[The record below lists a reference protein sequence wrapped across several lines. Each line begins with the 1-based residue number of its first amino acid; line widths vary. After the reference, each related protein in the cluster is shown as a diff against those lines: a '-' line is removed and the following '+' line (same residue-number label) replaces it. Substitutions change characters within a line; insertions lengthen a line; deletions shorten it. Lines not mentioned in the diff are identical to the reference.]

1 MRSDAGQRRT
11 VCLSPFVFCPFRFV
25 LCPLPLAL
33 CLFLTSCAA
42 RLSLPVDPGTTLAD
56 FEQIHVQVSEGCR
69 GVRTFTAELTLA
81 GRVGGDR
88 LRGTVHAGFE
98 RPSSMRLEGVAP
110 FGPPAF
116 ILASRDGGAV
126 LLLPR
131 DARVVRA
138 ARPEDVLG
146 ALTGVALRPADVMAV
161 LTGCVMPAPNPIAG
175 RVHGNGWASIDLE
188 GEARLYLRRV
198 ARAWQLRAATRSG
211 WQIEYPVWRGAFPQV
226 VILRS
231 VERAPLVGLTAT
243 IAQFEANG
251 DIGREAFSVD
261 VPASAREL
269 TLEELRNAGPLRGQ

>member
-1 MRSDAGQRRT
+1 MSNDAGQRRT
-11 VCLSPFVFCPFRFV
+11 VCILHLAFCI
-25 LCPLPLAL
+25 L
-33 CLFLTSCAA
+33 LTSCAA

-56 FEQIHVQVSEGCR
+56 LAQIHMQVSEGCR
-69 GVRTFTAELTLA
+69 GLRTFTAELSMA
-81 GRVGGDR
+81 GRAGDDR

-116 ILASRDGGAV
+116 ILASRDEATV

-131 DARVVRA
+131 DARALRGA
-138 ARPEDVLG
+138 APEDVLG
-146 ALTGVALRPADVMAV
+146 ALTGVALRPADLMAV
-161 LTGCVMPAPNPIAG
+161 LTGCVMPAPNPMAG
-175 RVHGNGWASIDLE
+175 RVHANGWASIDLE
-188 GEARLYLRRV
+188 GDARLYLRRV
-198 ARAWQLRAATRSG
+198 ANAWQLRAATRSG

-231 VERAPLVGLTAT
+231 VERAPLVDLRAT
-243 IAQFEANG
+243 IAQLEANG
-251 DIGREAFSVD
+251 VIGRDAFTVD